1 MKKVLKNFFF
11 RNINIITNKEIFEID
26 LVKNIILIDDKIK
39 TFKNSNSQI
48 DLLKKNIL
56 IFKERIAMKDF
67 SLNDYD
73 SALLDLDI
81 CIKMHNAK

>member
-11 RNINIITNKEIFEID
+11 RNIKIITNKEIFEID

>member
-1 MKKVLKNFFF
+1 MFSNFFF
-11 RNINIITNKEIFEID
+11 RNIKIITNKEIFEID
-26 LVKNIILIDDKIK
+26 LVKNLILIDDKIK
-39 TFKNSNSQI
+39 TFKNSNSQL

-56 IFKERIAMKDF
+56 LFRDRIAMKDF

>member
-1 MKKVLKNFFF
+1 M
-11 RNINIITNKEIFEID
+11 
-26 LVKNIILIDDKIK
+26 KNIILIDDKIK

-73 SALLDLDI
+73 SALHDLDI
-81 CIKMHNAK
+81 CIKMHNEKNEK

>member
-1 MKKVLKNFFF
+1 MFSNFFF
-11 RNINIITNKEIFEID
+11 RNIKIITNKEIFEID